1 MPNRAT
7 LITGRMPSN
16 NGVLSNGQPLPIDSN
31 TFVHI
36 LRQGGYKT
44 ALFGKSHLQNGYPH
58 GVEDWNYPAYP
69 DGVVPPEGFRD
80 SNLSLRQGRE
90 YDNERADLWLSDP
103 AREITAPYY
112 GFEEVRFSN
121 AHGDGVHG
129 HYPPGHAPSILILT
143 A

>member
-1 MPNRAT
+1 MAISTPNILFIMTDQHRADHLGCYGNKILKTPNIDSIAANGVTFDRFYVANPTCMPNRAT

-69 DGVVPPEGFRD
+69 DGVVPPEGF
-80 SNLSLRQGRE
+80 
-90 YDNERADLWLSDP
+90 
-103 AREITAPYY
+103 
-112 GFEEVRFSN
+112 
-121 AHGDGVHG
+121 
-129 HYPPGHAPSILILT
+129 
-143 A
+143 